1 MLPLAILLALPL
13 AAAPARVIVDTDCG
27 AFGDDGGVLVMLL
40 RSPEKAA
47 VEGITVVSGN
57 VWALA
62 SAGHVERILKLAG
75 APRTPLF
82 LGAQAPLVHTAAM
95 ADREGKLEFRGAF
108 ASPPPPAGPARKPDA
123 VSWLIEAVE
132 RAPGQVTVL
141 ALGPMTNVALA
152 LRLRPEIERKIAR
165 LVFMGGN
172 VRVPGNSSAAAEF
185 NFWFDPEAASIVLR
199 SAIPE
204 KVMFGLDITNRARI
218 TRKEFDQIAEAKTPV
233 AELYR
238 DDMGNRYPGF
248 LRDPSAVGYLWDELA
263 AAWLLDPGF
272 VTRSE
277 TLFLDVDTRFG
288 KTYGATVPLD
298 RGLAPEATP
307 VKVMLELD
315 FPRVFGLYKDLMTR

>member
-13 AAAPARVIVDTDCG
+13 AAAPARLIVDTDCA

-40 RSPEKAA
+40 RSPEKVA
-47 VEGITVVSGN
+47 VTGITLVSGN

-62 SAGHVERILKLAG
+62 STGYVERIVKLLG
-75 APRTPLF
+75 GPRPPLF

-95 ADREGKLEFRGAF
+95 ADREGTLKFRGAF
-108 ASPPPPAGPARKPDA
+108 ASPPGAGAARKPDA
-123 VSWLIEAVE
+123 VSWMIEAVE
-132 RAPGQVTVL
+132 RAPGEVTVL
-141 ALGPMTNVALA
+141 ALGPMTNLAMA

-172 VRVPGNSSAAAEF
+172 VHVPGNSSAAAEF

-199 SAIPE
+199 SGIRE
-204 KVMFGLDITNRARI
+204 KVMFGLDITNRARV
-218 TRKEFDQIAEAKTPV
+218 TRKEFDRIAGAKTPIT
-233 AELYR
+233 ELYR
-238 DDMGNRYPGF
+238 DDLGNRYPGF

-288 KTYGATVPLD
+288 KSYGATMPLD
-298 RGLAPEATP
+298 RGLAPGATP

-315 FPRVFGLYKDLMTR
+315 FARVFGLYKDLMTR